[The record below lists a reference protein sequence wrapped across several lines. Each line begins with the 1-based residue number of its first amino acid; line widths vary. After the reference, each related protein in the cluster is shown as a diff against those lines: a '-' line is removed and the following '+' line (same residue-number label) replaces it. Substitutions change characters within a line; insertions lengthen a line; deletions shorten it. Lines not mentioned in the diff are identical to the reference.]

1 MKIETPLGTMD
12 CLSCEDEFLQ
22 GTFNYKN
29 EELLLSIKVSEFDG
43 LLNIDFNYIT
53 TILNNLDNYMVAAVD
68 YLRERC
74 GSSPAEFGFSTNF
87 VFPSVKELTRGA
99 EIIFWQKDRWS
110 ILFSECSIPISNPY
124 GILVNIE
131 NGCVIEYEDLSN
143 AEEV

>member
-1 MKIETPLGTMD
+1 MKIETPLGIMD

-53 TILNNLDNYMVAAVD
+53 TILNNLDNYMVAAAD

-87 VFPSVKELTRGA
+87 VFPSVKELTDGA
-99 EIIFWQKDRWS
+99 EIIFWQKDRWL
-110 ILFSECSIPISNPY
+110 ILF
-124 GILVNIE
+124 
-131 NGCVIEYEDLSN
+131 
-143 AEEV
+143 